1 MLQWFSEKKK
11 KGVAWLLLFLMCF
24 INVQV
29 PIKADAAVLQTGLIR
44 TRHNSTTNVY
54 YIYGRHNFVDGDVW
68 TYRTKAFTVAN
79 KECSDVTNPPAGVKT
94 ARLAI
99 TANNSTLEINQMDMY
114 TQSEYVING
123 YTFATV
129 FQTLFQ
135 DEIDDAIR
143 NGLRMYTATMY
154 FNNIFQVVHRTAA
167 GKTGNYSGAPMNPQY
182 SFMSPEEYRTASEMA
197 GNQYVTTWSA
207 SDFAGF
213 YNYPLSFTVN
223 ILETTINYVDKKT
236 GKKLVASAGKVYGLK
251 NGTGRYTLTEKEITV
266 EEKSYVYDG
275 TYAIDYKDGS
285 NPALAPAADGNL
297 SWTIKNDGMEIDVF
311 FTEGEGK
318 QKVPVVINIETGEN
332 GTGYRTD
339 KSFSSGTQVY
349 EGEKFTYTPDP
360 AYEDSEGNGYTYTTK
375 WYYRY
380 TDTAGKSVTI
390 SDTPE
395 GAPSVYPV
403 PKVKNG
409 TSLNLY
415 VRYDRDEDL
424 EEEEEPVDVGIRINT
439 QITKTRKSF
448 STDKTATYGTKKSGE
463 RFSYMPPETYPKG
476 EDIYNYMS
484 QWFYSYVNPEGV
496 RKNGPVADGV
506 PDIPYIPK
514 VKAGTV
520 LDVYVRYILDA
531 VPAPSPSPSPTPTP
545 AKQPSSNQEAPP
557 NEGSVSKEV
566 QTPLSTAVI
575 ESEVKGNHRYDVRTG
590 GIATQEDLYA
600 EGAATEFTLG
610 YNLYHVTGTKTYP
623 IKVKKTYVLEWEGP
637 DPEEGELDENGEE
650 KKPEILTEEVTLT
663 TTVNVTRGYGY
674 WEIGNFQYYIADSMT
689 LYNYALP
696 GGSVTMPVIQ
706 AKISPPAA
714 SSSDYSDN
722 TDDPDTYK
730 YGITLSPETI
740 DSGSKEKP
748 DVPLEE
754 FEVLAYNAAHEET
767 GNIRVR
773 NDYLYYNTGTVLDG
787 TWTEY
792 NTQSVNPY
800 PLNRCVGE
808 VLSGIFYQGQMVID
822 AKKDNGTYRS
832 SGNISY
838 KVSPAS
844 IAASQVKTYPL
855 THEPNQVNL
864 HTPVYCE
871 GIITA
876 DNNRYV
882 QLIEPIHTAVH
893 LVLDEDSTLNDF
905 TVRVNNTGEHKS
917 FTGYFARD
925 YSRILRLP
933 TSDLSN
939 IEKDAYGN
947 LRNEVKFPFDVYMD
961 VGNDKNAANDVFYP
975 AGTWFTLGR
984 ATQRFY
990 LPLTVKEGIYAADFR
1005 TIAVNANGRLTKI
1018 QGSANTDREN
1028 YVATDAV
1035 LIEVSGRVYGLN
1047 VYDVTDYPIWEE
1059 VFRIPG
1065 QLHLK
1070 INHPDT
1076 YPLGVNDT
1084 KYSGNKSY
1092 NYTVGTKDR
1101 YGNDTGRDRKFT
1113 FPLTAGSHPYY
1124 GNIGILKRGYTV
1136 RFSLD
1141 TIGTYYDD
1149 SAKVVATPSYYWV
1162 DENGQNRTKVDLY
1175 YSAEVAGKSRSLIKS
1190 GESIDL
1196 ANTVKYTAGDRKL
1209 GVPEEELSI
1218 TAAIRNLL
1226 LWKWEWQR
1234 DTLVIGTSR
1243 TEMGYVFRTFTG
1255 NSYAKRILTGPNKT
1269 RVMNAGITEA
1279 DLTVTKQSW
1288 YGETFIPGTAM
1299 FAEEGT
1305 DVFGYAK
1312 RYGID
1317 YTESFWKKD
1326 GYIIMNLDIRVYDG
1340 NGKARLSYINK
1351 PNEALYCNMWQL
1363 EGAPISKSSEGKMAF
1378 YFEDGDFMIYSV
1390 EQSAVDDYV
1399 VGGIY

>member
-1 MLQWFSEKKK
+1 MLRWFSGKKR
-11 KGVAWLLLFLMCF
+11 KGVAWLLLFLLCF
-24 INVQV
+24 SVVNIPVRGSALEKLGLYDKEHDPEYNVFK
-29 PIKADAAVLQTGLIR
+29 IF
-44 TRHNSTTNVY
+44 
-54 YIYGRHNFVDGDVW
+54 GRHIFVDNDVW
-68 TYRTKAFTVAN
+68 TYKTKAFNVASW
-79 KECSDVTNPPAGVKT
+79 ECADITNPPSTVKT
-94 ARLAI
+94 ARL
-99 TANNSTLEINQMDMY
+99 EINQNLSNLEIKGGVDY
-114 TQSEYVING
+114 TKSTYVISG
-123 YTFATV
+123 QAFANA

-135 DEIDDAIR
+135 DEIDDAIA
-143 NGLRMYTATMY
+143 NGQQTVTKTMY
-154 FNNIFQVVHRTAA
+154 FNNIFQVVHRTTP
-167 GKTGNYSGAPMNPQY
+167 GMVQRVDKAPMYPVY
-182 SFMSPEEYRTASEMA
+182 SFQSPEEYHTASAMA
-197 GNQYVTTWSA
+197 ANKYVTSWSA

-213 YNYPLSFTVN
+213 YNYPYEYTVN
-223 ILETTINYVDKKT
+223 ILETKINYVDKKT
-236 GKKLVASAGKVYGLK
+236 GKDLIAGADSVYGLK
-251 NGTGRYTLTEKEITV
+251 NGTGRYTLPEKTITV
-266 EEKSYVYDG
+266 GGKSYVYDG
-275 TYAIDYKDGS
+275 TYVIDYKDGRT
-285 NPALAPAADGNL
+285 PMRAPSTNG
-297 SWTIKNDGMEIDVF
+297 SFTWRIENDGMEIDVY
-311 FTEGEGK
+311 FTEDTSR
-318 QKVPVVINIETGEN
+318 QKVPVTINIETSEDGSS
-332 GTGYRTD
+332 YRTVKTFD
-339 KSFSSGTQVY
+339 SDMEVY
-349 EGEKFTYTPDP
+349 AGEKFTYTPDP
-360 AYEDSEGNGYTYTTK
+360 SYQDDEGNSYSYTKK
-375 WYYRY
+375 WYYAY
-380 TDTAGKSVTI
+380 TDKDGNAQKVLSV
-390 SDTPE
+390 SGD
-395 GAPSVYPV
+395 APNIYPV
-403 PKVKNG
+403 PKVKDG
-409 TSLNLY
+409 TSLN
-415 VRYDRDEDL
+415 
-424 EEEEEPVDVGIRINT
+424 
-439 QITKTRKSF
+439 
-448 STDKTATYGTKKSGE
+448 
-463 RFSYMPPETYPKG
+463 
-476 EDIYNYMS
+476 
-484 QWFYSYVNPEGV
+484 
-496 RKNGPVADGV
+496 
-506 PDIPYIPK
+506 
-514 VKAGTV
+514 
-520 LDVYVRYILDA
+520 VYVQYDKDA
-531 VPAPSPSPSPTPTP
+531 VPEEDEEDEEEQGEPTLTPTVSPSPTPSPTP
-545 AKQPSSNQEAPP
+545 AKEPSSNQEAPP
-557 NEGSVSKEV
+557 NEGS
-566 QTPLSTAVI
+566 LSRDVAVPTSGAVI
-575 ESEVKGNHRYDVRTG
+575 ESEVKYNHRYDVRT

-600 EGAATEFTLG
+600 EGNASEFTLG
-610 YNLYHVTGTKTYP
+610 YHLYHVTGTKTYP
-623 IKVKKTYVLEWEGP
+623 IRVEKTYILQWEGE
-637 DPEEGELDENGEE
+637 DPPEEAEGEEGEEE
-650 KKPEILTEEVTLT
+650 KEPEILTEEVTVST
-663 TTVNVTRGYGY
+663 TINVTRGYGY

-696 GGSVTMPVIQ
+696 GGSVTMPVI
-706 AKISPPAA
+706 ASKLNPPPA
-714 SSSDYSDN
+714 SSSDYSEN

-730 YGITLSPETI
+730 YGIKLAPETI
-740 DSGSKEKP
+740 DSGSKKKP
-748 DVPLEE
+748 SVPKDD
-754 FEVLAYNAAHEET
+754 FEILAYNAAHQET
-767 GNIRVR
+767 GNIKVR
-773 NDYLYYNTGTVLDG
+773 NDYLYYNNGTVLDAS
-787 TWTEY
+787 WVEY
-792 NTQSVNPY
+792 KTTSANPY
-800 PLNRCVGE
+800 PLNRHIGAT
-808 VLSGIFYQGQMVID
+808 LHGIFYQGGMVID
-822 AKKDNGTYRS
+822 AEKDNGVYLS
-832 SGNISY
+832 SGNITY
-838 KVSPAS
+838 QASPAS
-844 IAASQVKTYPL
+844 VSASPDKTYLL
-855 THEPNQVNL
+855 TNDPNRVIL
-864 HTPVYCE
+864 HTPVYCD

-876 DNNRYV
+876 DNETYV
-882 QLIEPIHTAVH
+882 QLINPTQNAVH
-893 LVLDEDSTLNDF
+893 LVLDEDDTLNDF
-905 TVRVNNTGEHKS
+905 LVRVNNRGMHNL
-917 FTGYFARD
+917 FVGYSVRD

-933 TSDLSN
+933 ESDLSN

-1028 YVATDAV
+1028 YVATDTV

-1162 DENGQNRTKVDLY
+1162 DENGQNRAKVDLY

-1255 NSYAKRILTGPNKT
+1255 NSYAKHILTGPNKI

-1299 FAEEGT
+1299 FVEEGT

-1340 NGKARLSYINK
+1340 NGKTRLSYINK
-1351 PNEALYCNMWQL
+1351 PNEALYCNMWRL